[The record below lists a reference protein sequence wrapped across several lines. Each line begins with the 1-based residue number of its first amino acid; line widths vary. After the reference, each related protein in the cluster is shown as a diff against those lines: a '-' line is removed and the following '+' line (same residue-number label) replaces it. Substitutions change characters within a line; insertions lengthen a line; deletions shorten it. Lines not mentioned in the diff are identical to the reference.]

1 MSIIL
6 RIAHIV
12 SLISKP
18 FYLPL
23 LGIAALFLF
32 SILKILPWQYRV
44 LVIVMVWGCTVMLPT
59 LIISLYHKTQGM
71 KMFRFVQKEKRVVP
85 YAISIICYFLCYWLL
100 TLINAHHTIK
110 SVLVAALMVQ
120 MVCAIINIW
129 WKISAHTAAIGS
141 FLGGLVAFSYIF
153 VFNPIWWICV
163 ILFVGGIVGTCRM
176 ILRQHTLGEVV
187 GGYCVGFIG
196 ALLTILLL

>member
-1 MSIIL
+1 
-6 RIAHIV
+6 
-12 SLISKP
+12 
-18 FYLPL
+18 
-23 LGIAALFLF
+23 
-32 SILKILPWQYRV
+32 
-44 LVIVMVWGCTVMLPT
+44 MVWGCTVMLPT